1 MFNLIWIKKQVKN
14 YLLAALFMGGL
25 LIAGSDGQWFPWANF
40 AGIAL
45 LVVFAIIANR
55 GIKKK

>member
-1 MFNLIWIKKQVKN
+1 MSILIWMKKQVKN

-55 GIKKK
+55 AEK